1 MFCPRCRKNHPL
13 REYPLDK
20 VEVCQLCELN
30 HDMKECPS
38 LPQVKAV
45 LQASTP
51 EVESAYFIAQKKP
64 WQLRNQGMPLDL
76 FPFLNNMGNWNNT
89 MPNVNTQFPSNYAQW
104 NPSQPTMQTYNS
116 WSPWTQPPHQ
126 PTSWSPGWRNFHPG
140 NQFP

>member
-1 MFCPRCRKNHPL
+1 MSSISSEIDVLKAKQKQAVEDLTLGVFCPRCRKNHPL
-13 REYPLDK
+13 RECLLDK

-64 WQLRNQGMPLDL
+64 WQPRNQGMPLDS
-76 FPFLNNMGNWNNT
+76 FPFLNNMGN
-89 MPNVNTQFPSNYAQW
+89 
-104 NPSQPTMQTYNS
+104 
-116 WSPWTQPPHQ
+116 
-126 PTSWSPGWRNFHPG
+126 
-140 NQFP
+140 